1 MLNLINPLVFNIMK
15 KLFIPI
21 AVIVFLIV
29 AFASCKKIVSSVFG
43 GTDVNVPAVELTIPV
58 IIAVTTNEIS
68 LGSIQQHINI
78 DSVIK
83 ANTAGI
89 FGINVV
95 SSIKVKEIKF
105 TLGNADALNNLANFK
120 NARVTIQSNTNN
132 APVDLFSL
140 NFADTYAAA
149 YTFTPA
155 SSPELLGYLNGNT
168 IIYTIYGTMRR
179 TTSKTLNMMIAIT
192 LRAN

>member
-1 MLNLINPLVFNIMK
+1 MK

-21 AVIVFLIV
+21 AVIVLLIV

-89 FGINVV
+89 FGINAV
-95 SSIKVKEIKF
+95 SSIKVKEINF
-105 TLGNADALNNLANFK
+105 TLGNADALNNLSNFK
-120 NARVTIQSNTNN
+120 NARVTIQSNSNN
-132 APVDLFSL
+132 TPLEIFSL
-140 NFADTYAAA
+140 NFADAYAAA
-149 YTFTPA
+149 YTYIPA
-155 SSPELLGYLNGNT
+155 ASPELLGYLNGNT
-168 IIYTIYGTMRR
+168 ITYNIYGTMRR
-179 TTSKTLNMMIAIT
+179 TTSKPLNVQIAIT